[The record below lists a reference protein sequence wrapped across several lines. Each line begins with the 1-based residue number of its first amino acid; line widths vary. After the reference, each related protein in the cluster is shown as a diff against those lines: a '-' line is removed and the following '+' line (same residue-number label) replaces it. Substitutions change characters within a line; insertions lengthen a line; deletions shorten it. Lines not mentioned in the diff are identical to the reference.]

1 MNIRT
6 YKEEDKEKDK
16 TWSRRVEKDG
26 YSKSVKVESLENGFL
41 VIMDEG
47 GIKDGKYEDKTRKF
61 YSETNPLEGIKADE
75 QEGIEDA
82 IKEVTD
88 NPVIWI
94 TPPPVI
100 PGLLD
105 KMELFDF
112 DISDEDLAQVRQ
124 IISGKT
130 GYIVD
135 PTGKRMGNP
144 PEAWFYLSDGI
155 NPSLSGQVN
164 TTKAFLYTLAATE

>member
-82 IKEVTD
+82 IKE
-88 NPVIWI
+88 
-94 TPPPVI
+94 
-100 PGLLD
+100 
-105 KMELFDF
+105 
-112 DISDEDLAQVRQ
+112 
-124 IISGKT
+124 
-130 GYIVD
+130 
-135 PTGKRMGNP
+135 
-144 PEAWFYLSDGI
+144 
-155 NPSLSGQVN
+155 
-164 TTKAFLYTLAATE
+164 FLK